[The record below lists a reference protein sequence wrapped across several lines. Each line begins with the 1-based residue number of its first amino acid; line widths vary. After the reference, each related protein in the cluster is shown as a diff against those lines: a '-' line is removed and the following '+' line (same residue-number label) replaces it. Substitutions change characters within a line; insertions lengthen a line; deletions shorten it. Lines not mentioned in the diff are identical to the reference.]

1 MLCGILEMHY
11 TAGPL
16 FPWVLHLQNQPVV
29 DPKKKSIQFQTAK
42 CELPQAV
49 NCLYSICILFR
60 TIKWQPIPVFLPGK
74 SHGRRNLVGYSPWGR
89 KEWGMTEQL
98 HHQMQ
103 IKTIARYH
111 LTPIKNSLH

>member
-1 MLCGILEMHY
+1 MLCDILEMHY

-74 SHGRRNLVGYSPWGR
+74 SHGRRNLVGYSPWGH
-89 KEWGMTEQL
+89 KESDT
-98 HHQMQ
+98 
-103 IKTIARYH
+103 TV
-111 LTPIKNSLH
+111 